1 MKRRTFLIGLG
12 ACAVPSPSPAL
23 ADPAFGGIALREAVA
38 KLDAE
43 TGGRLGVAIH
53 DRHSG
58 ARFAWRGDER
68 FPMCSTFKALLGAAM
83 LWRSERGI
91 EQLDRSIAIKAGD
104 ILPNSPFSEKRAG
117 GTASVAELCE
127 ATIALSDNLAANL
140 LLDTMGGPAG
150 LTRFIRRQGD
160 AVTRLDRY
168 ELDLNEARP
177 GDPRDTTTPDAMAG
191 LIERLALG
199 RALSPA
205 SRERFIA
212 WLMASQTGLKRL
224 RGGIPADWKA
234 GDKTGAGNRSDNDV
248 AIFWP
253 PGRKPIVVAS
263 YIAGTT
269 IEYPGSNAIHARLG
283 TLIAV
288 AVRSESAISA

>member
-1 MKRRTFLIGLG
+1 MQRRTFLIGLG
-12 ACAVPSPSPAL
+12 ACVMPYSAIAR
-23 ADPAFGGIALREAVA
+23 PAFGGEVLRDGVA

-43 TGGRLGVAIH
+43 TGGRLGVAIRDH
-53 DRHSG
+53 QSG

-91 EQLDRSIAIKAGD
+91 EQLGRSVAIKASD

-117 GTASVAELCE
+117 GSASVAELCE

-168 ELDLNEARP
+168 ELALNEARP
-177 GDPRDTTTPDAMAG
+177 GDPRDTTTPIAMVTF
-191 LIERLALG
+191 IERLALG
-199 RALSPA
+199 STLSPA

-283 TLIAV
+283 ALIAM
-288 AVRSESAISA
+288 AVRNEAAIPSS